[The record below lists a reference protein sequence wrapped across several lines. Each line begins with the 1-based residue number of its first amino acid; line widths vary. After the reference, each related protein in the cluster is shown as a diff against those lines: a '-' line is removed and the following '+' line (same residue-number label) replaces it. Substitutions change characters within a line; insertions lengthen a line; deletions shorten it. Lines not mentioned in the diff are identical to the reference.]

1 MQLEASPLRRPAR
14 VLLHLAGV
22 TVLAGAA
29 VLLVDTPGNAAA
41 SARPDVY
48 GGEAAASV
56 LHVQTD
62 RDPQLFPVTDPLHAE
77 IPYATTALDSSGGAT
92 ASAASLY
99 PGAGALGLRGLLCT
113 FDSRAC
119 LPLPDYPLMATAS
132 HPTAPDAQSQSSQAF
147 DGGPLRVT
155 PGLTVAHAD
164 PNRVES
170 RAQAAG
176 LDVAGAVSVETAST
190 HSKQAFEGGTLVVT
204 AESNLQGLD
213 IGGGALHVDALRS
226 VSVSRVDGRQVATTS
241 ATTTLTG
248 ATAGGTP
255 VTIDSTGVHV
265 AGNGD
270 DGAATSSANTV
281 LAALQTAGID
291 VRLAV
296 PSRTTKDGVA
306 ASSTGGLLVSFRR
319 AVDLPTVPL
328 PLPPGVPAVTY
339 NGDYFGTVSVGGAG
353 VTAYASPGSDDAP
366 WVVLPPPPV
375 DPPRA
380 PQVVPNLSPGLP
392 GLGNP
397 LPGDSGSSNGSGP
410 QVAEPRV
417 DGQPL
422 AALGV
427 DLSYERVRLLA
438 LVLVGYPA
446 LVLLLSPLR
455 GRPRGRPAGT

>member
-1 MQLEASPLRRPAR
+1 
-14 VLLHLAGV
+14 V
-22 TVLAGAA
+22 TVLAGSA
-29 VLLVDTPGNAAA
+29 VLLVDAPGHAAA
-41 SARPDVY
+41 DPRPDVY
-48 GGEAAASV
+48 DGAAVASV
-56 LHVQTD
+56 LHVQAD
-62 RDPQLFPVTDPLHAE
+62 REPQLFPVTDPLHAE

-132 HPTAPDAQSQSSQAF
+132 YPTAPDAQAQPSQPPVA
-147 DGGPLRVT
+147 GPIGVT

-164 PNRVES
+164 PNRVEA

-176 LDVAGAVSVETAST
+176 LDVAGVVSVESAAT

-204 AESNLQGLD
+204 AESTLQGLD

-226 VSVSRVDGRQVATTS
+226 VSVSRVDGRQVTTTS

-255 VTIDSTGVHV
+255 VTVDSTGVHV

-270 DGAATSSANTV
+270 DGVATSNANAV
-281 LAALQTAGID
+281 LAALQAAGID

-296 PSRTTKDGVA
+296 PTRSTKDGVA
-306 ASSTGGLLVSFRR
+306 AASTGGLLVSFRR
-319 AVDLPTVPL
+319 PVDLPTVPL

-339 NGDYFGTVSVGGAG
+339 NGDYYGTVGVGGAG
-353 VTAYASPGSDDAP
+353 VIAFASPGSDDGS
-366 WVVLPPPPV
+366 WVPLPPPVV
-375 DPPRA
+375 DTPTPPSVA
-380 PQVVPNLSPGLP
+380 PAVSPGLP
-392 GLGNP
+392 AIGNP
-397 LPGDSGSSNGSGP
+397 QPGDNHVGSGP
-410 QVAEPRV
+410 QLAGPRLA
-417 DGQPL
+417 GRPL
-422 AALGV
+422 AVLGV
-427 DLSYERVRLLA
+427 DLSHERLKTLA

-455 GRPRGRPAGT
+455 ARPRRRPSFR